1 MTGFESIMAASMAM
15 KLFGG
20 LFSAFRKPVQPRLTE
35 QELTAK
41 GLREWATNSANVDS
55 EVIRTGQDFINNYG
69 MLIRGGGKS
78 YELRPGGG
86 GGGSSSQGSFEPGVG
101 IPTRNFREA
110 NIATVPEPYVKTP
123 EVEDADD
130 YQFKD
135 LKFPR

>member
-55 EVIRTGQDFINNYG
+55 EVIRTGQDFMNNYG
-69 MLIRGGGKS
+69 MIIRGGGKN
-78 YELRPGGG
+78 YELQPGGG
-86 GGGSSSQGSFEPGVG
+86 GGRSSEQGSFEPGVG
-101 IPTRNFREA
+101 IQTRNIPEINIVTAPEA
-110 NIATVPEPYVKTP
+110 YVRTP
-123 EVEDADD
+123 AVEDADD

>member
-41 GLREWATNSANVDS
+41 GLREWAFNSANVDS
-55 EVIRTGQDFINNYG
+55 EVTRIGQDFMNNYG
-69 MLIRGGGKS
+69 MLIRGGKN
-78 YELRPGGG
+78 YELQPGGG
-86 GGGSSSQGSFEPGVG
+86 GDGVGGQGSFEPGVG
-101 IPTRNFREA
+101 IQTRNIPAINIVTAPEA
-110 NIATVPEPYVKTP
+110 YVRTP
-123 EVEDADD
+123 AVEDADD